1 MSSPCGG
8 LSLKGEWGGGEGGD
22 CYGSEVIGV
31 CRDGYPVKNSPGS
44 IYYNSNLTPRFSG
57 HISIFVL
64 VFFVL
69 KSHLGIAK
77 Q

>member
-1 MSSPCGG
+1 MWWSITQGG
-8 LSLKGEWGGGEGGD
+8 GGGGEGGD
-22 CYGSEVIGV
+22 CYGPEVIGV